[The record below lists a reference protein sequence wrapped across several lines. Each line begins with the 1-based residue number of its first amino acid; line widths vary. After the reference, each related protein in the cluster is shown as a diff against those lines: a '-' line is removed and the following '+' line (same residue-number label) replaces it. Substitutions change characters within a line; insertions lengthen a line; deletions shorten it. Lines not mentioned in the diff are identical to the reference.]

1 LAGSFQHA
9 PELVA
14 ATILIMA
21 PALSWNLRQ
30 RSSIIYKLLHL
41 LDCSLVCGYLW
52 LLVFLYNVPWSRYY
66 TWLEYIV
73 FFLCFICFQYLQ
85 LYRSWRGWKLYLEFF
100 VILKAWAFVIGLL
113 LFYFFIFKVSEGY
126 SRVVFILWSSTTPF
140 LIFFSHLVVRQLLR
154 HYRTQGKNIRHA
166 VIVGAGDLGHKMALQ
181 LEEIPWAGIEIVGF
195 FDDKLQIDILTLTDK
210 PLLGPISDIYEYLR
224 HNDIDYVYIALPMR
238 AERKIFW
245 ILSECRDL
253 GAQIFLVPDLYI
265 FGLHHAEIQSVG
277 DMLVLNFNPTSDWKR
292 AFDIVFSLCI
302 LLLSS
307 PLMLS
312 IMLLIK
318 LDSKGPIFYR
328 HRRITAA
335 GREFGCLKFRTM
347 IVDADKRLNELLEN
361 NQALAGEW
369 NKNFK
374 LKKDPRI
381 TRAGRFLRKTS
392 LDEFPQFFNVLKGEM
407 SVVGAR
413 PIVGRELKD
422 YYKGNGEQ
430 SAGRYVSMKPG
441 ITGPWQVTD
450 RSDVENY
457 RERVELDDWYVLN
470 YSLFCDIK
478 IIIKTVRCM
487 FTGKGAY

>member
-1 LAGSFQHA
+1 MS
-9 PELVA
+9 
-14 ATILIMA
+14 

-30 RSSIIYKLLHL
+30 RSSVIYKLLL
-41 LDCSLVCGYLW
+41 ILDCSLVCGYLW
-52 LLVFLYNVPWSRYY
+52 FLVLSYKVPWSRYY
-66 TWLEYIV
+66 TWLELV
-73 FFLCFICFQYLQ
+73 AFSLSFICFQYLQ

-100 VILKAWAFVIGLL
+100 VISKAWASVVGFL

-126 SRVVFILWSSTTPF
+126 SRVVFILWALTTPF
-140 LIFFSHLVVRQLLR
+140 LIFFSHLLVRQLLR
-154 HYRTQGKNIRHA
+154 YYRSKGKNIRHA
-166 VIVGAGDLGHKMALQ
+166 VIVGAGDLGLKMAQ
-181 LEEIPWAGIEIVGF
+181 QMEVIPWAGIEIIGF
-195 FDDKLQIDILTLTDK
+195 FDDKLEANASKVTNK
-210 PLLGPISDIYEYLR
+210 PLLGEIEEIQEYLL

-245 ILSECRDL
+245 ILRECRDL

-277 DMLVLNFNPTSDWKR
+277 DMLVLNFNPASSWKR
-292 AFDIVFSLCI
+292 GFDIIFSLTV

-307 PLMLS
+307 PLMLLV
-312 IMLLIK
+312 MLLIK
-318 LDSKGPIFYR
+318 LDSKGPVFYR
-328 HRRITAA
+328 HRRITAT

-347 IVDADKRLNELLEN
+347 VIDADQKLNELLESDP
-361 NQALAGEW
+361 ALAREW
-369 NKNFK
+369 KRNFK

-381 TRAGRFLRKTS
+381 TRIGRFLRRTS

-413 PIVGRELKD
+413 PIIGRELEE

-441 ITGPWQVTD
+441 ITGPWQVTS

-457 RERVELDDWYVLN
+457 KERIELDDWYVLN
-470 YSLFCDIK
+470 YSLIFDIK
-478 IIIKTVRCM
+478 IILKTIRCM
-487 FTGKGAY
+487 LTGKGAY